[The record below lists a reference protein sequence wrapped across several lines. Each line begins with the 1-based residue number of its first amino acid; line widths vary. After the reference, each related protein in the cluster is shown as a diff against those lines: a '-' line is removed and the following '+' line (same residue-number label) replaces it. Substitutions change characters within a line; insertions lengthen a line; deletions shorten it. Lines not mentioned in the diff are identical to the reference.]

1 MNSIRLDHP
10 QCTHLL
16 VVDFEATCGP
26 GISKGSVEIIEVGAV
41 LCPFEIDSLNV
52 DTLPTFHSMIKP
64 QLHPKITPFCTRLTG
79 IRQQDVEQA
88 PFFKECMHTW
98 IAFLENHG
106 CNPSALLFGS
116 WSKFDWQ
123 QLNKEF
129 ERNKMDFPFE
139 HCIDLQ
145 QRFKKHNEHRTVLS
159 VKKALEALELEFE
172 GVEHSA
178 LSDTKNT
185 ARLVPFAGW

>member
-1 MNSIRLDHP
+1 MNSIRQDHQ

-26 GISKGSVEIIEVGAV
+26 GVSKGGVEIIEVGAV
-41 LCPFEIDSLNV
+41 LCSFEMDSLNV
-52 DTLPTFHSMIKP
+52 DTLPIFHSMIKP
-64 QLHPKITPFCTRLTG
+64 QVHPKITPFCTRLTG

-88 PFFKECMHTW
+88 PSFKQCMKNWLGFFD
-98 IAFLENHG
+98 NHG
-106 CNPSALLFGS
+106 CNPNTLLFGS

-129 ERNKMDFPFE
+129 ARNEISFPFG

-145 QRFKKHNEHRTVLS
+145 QRFKKYNSHRTILS
-159 VKKALEALELEFE
+159 VKKALETLELEFD

-178 LSDTKNT
+178 LSDAKNT
-185 ARLVPFAGW
+185 ARLLPFAGW